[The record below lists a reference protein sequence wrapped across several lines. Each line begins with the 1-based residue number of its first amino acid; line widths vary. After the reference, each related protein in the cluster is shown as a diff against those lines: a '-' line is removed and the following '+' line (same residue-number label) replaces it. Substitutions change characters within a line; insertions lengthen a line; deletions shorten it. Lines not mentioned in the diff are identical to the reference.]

1 MPPFDSTAQPLEPD
15 DATSKATRDAI
26 QEDKA
31 PIPENI
37 SSRLYQAI
45 EAKNFQGALPLVI
58 KEGFNNTLF
67 QAIPGQE
74 PTVNS
79 VTPKQLA
86 LIEKAIVDP
95 QGSKGA
101 VRMYVGNEKAFHVKD
116 GQVITDELGLTQQQ
130 TRTQSASQLFAE
142 AKPTI
147 AQALK
152 ASVPSLQDQIT
163 ALTAV
168 VDRQQKQI
176 DALNQRLDKLVD
188 SPVFV
193 VVANEKLNNWFSNV
207 RSKVQKAGQ
216 SAVAQVSDKLE
227 QNKAALVSKT
237 QEFLASVKES
247 VTDTLHAALN
257 NVQAQAGEMTLGAM
271 NAATAKL
278 ASVIGEKLPDGSFV
292 IESRD
297 RNQRLEV
304 SGNNVALQSRPQ
316 LDAQALWNNYSQ
328 GIPQD
333 RPIQRTLAVAQN
345 AMRDGMTRT
354 AVEDLLRADPQF
366 QKVQQDQGLNK
377 AQEYAKQMTRSAS
390 RREQQALEP
399 QQQQRSLFQ
408 SQSNG
413 LQQ

>member
-1 MPPFDSTAQPLEPD
+1 MPEPTPEPLEPAQSTPEANSALLVNKKGMED
-15 DATSKATRDAI
+15 ILSEIDNKLKA
-26 QEDKA
+26 QE
-31 PIPENI
+31 
-37 SSRLYQAI
+37 
-45 EAKNFQGALPLVI
+45 FQGALPLSVRI
-58 KEGFNNTLF
+58 GSSVVFK
-67 QAIPGQE
+67 AILGQE
-74 PTVNS
+74 PTINKI
-79 VTPKQLA
+79 TPAQFA
-86 LIEKAIVDP
+86 LLQQAIADP
-95 QGSKGA
+95 QGILGS
-101 VRMYVGNEKAFHVKD
+101 VRIYVGKENVFHVTD
-116 GQVITDELGLTQQQ
+116 GVVKEDKLGLAPTKQFTQENTQAIAQ
-130 TRTQSASQLFAE
+130 VNQSQTQSA
-142 AKPTI
+142 
-147 AQALK
+147 
-152 ASVPSLQDQIT
+152 SLQDQIT
-163 ALTAV
+163 ALQTTV
-168 VDRQQKQI
+168 ERQQQQI
-176 DALNQRLDKLVD
+176 DALNQRLNQIVD
-188 SPVFV
+188 SSVF
-193 VVANEKLNNWFSNV
+193 VANEKLSNWFSNV
-207 RSKVQKAGQ
+207 RSKVQTAGQ

-227 QNKAALVSKT
+227 QNKAALVSKA
-237 QEFLASVKES
+237 QEFLTSVKES

-354 AVEDLLRADPQF
+354 AVEDMLYADPQF

-377 AQEYAKQMTRSAS
+377 AQEYARQMTRSAS

-399 QQQQRSLFQ
+399 QQQQRSFRQ
-408 SQSNG
+408 SRSNS